1 MTSLGWVFLIVSISF
16 VWGLTIWCFY
26 QVLTLPPE
34 EEAVIAQDMKD
45 FHSA

>member
-1 MTSLGWVFLIVSISF
+1 MTPLGWVFLLGSVSF

-26 QVLTLPPE
+26 RVLTLPDEETAVPE
-34 EEAVIAQDMKD
+34 PVEH